1 MKSSGLLRKML
12 EGIEYQEELFLVD
25 TFEKMMKI
33 LIVGLEDIIQLQN
46 KVLDSSIK
54 KENEYKQLVIRQQ
67 FIRKYIKGKL

>member
-1 MKSSGLLRKML
+1 ML

-25 TFEKMMKI
+25 TFEKMMKT

>member
-1 MKSSGLLRKML
+1 MICSGILRKML
-12 EGIEYQEELFLVD
+12 EGIEYQEVLFLVD
-25 TFEKMMKI
+25 TFEKMMMI
-33 LIVGLEDIIQLQN
+33 LLVGLDDIIQLQN

>member
-1 MKSSGLLRKML
+1 MRKMV